1 MVNAQDPTDS
11 RESTIM
17 DKLARLSLANRGL
30 VALVTLIVLGFG
42 VYAIPQLKQQLLPPL
57 SLPVAVVTAQL
68 PSAPPDI
75 VAQQLTTP
83 IETAVKS
90 VSGAGT
96 VTSVSREGY
105 ATVEVAFDYSTPA
118 DDMVSRLQAA
128 VSRIAG
134 QLPEGSD
141 PQVSAGSFEN
151 VPIMQVSA
159 SSTADPRA
167 FTERLR
173 RAVVPKFQGVAG
185 VRGVELLGGSTDQVR
200 ITLDPA
206 KAAAAGVTTAAV
218 SEVLRANGSAAPA
231 GTLTQQKESLS
242 IQVGAA
248 LRTVD
253 DVRNL
258 FVAPQG
264 QSVGQAEGQSDAP
277 ARAPVRLSTVA
288 TVELVPDEVTSLTR
302 VDSRPSIGLS
312 VTMRPDGNAVS
323 ISHDI
328 RALLPDLQRE
338 LGGDAKLTITSDSA
352 PAIEKAVE
360 GLTTEGM
367 LGLGFAVIVILVFLM
382 SLRSTLVTALS
393 IPVSL
398 VIALLVLWARGYTL
412 NLLTLGALTIAV
424 GRVVDDSIVVLE
436 NIKRHLSY
444 GTPKREAVL
453 TGVREVTG
461 AVVSSTLTTVAVF
474 LPIAFIG
481 GFIGQ
486 VFGPFAITITVAL
499 LASLLVALTIVPAFA
514 YWFLRQPS
522 GADSQVERERIH
534 QEASERERR
543 SLLQR
548 IYVPVIEFATR
559 RRLTTLAIGALVFA
573 GTVGLATQLQ
583 TNYLDQSDTTTV
595 TVSQKMPVGTS
606 LAATDAAAAKVE
618 KILTEYSEVA
628 NSQVTIGA
636 SGSSGTFGGES
647 NGGEATFTI
656 TMKDGTEV
664 TAFTKKMR
672 DRLATVTDIGQT
684 TVGAGDEMGG
694 GSSGLEVVVRSSDP
708 ATLAEA
714 AEQVRAAVAGTPQVI
729 NVASNL
735 AASAP
740 RVDIT
745 VNREAA
751 ARHGLSDTAIAEH
764 VSTVYRGVTLTSAT
778 VDSRQRDIVLRSGT
792 APADLDALRAMQV
805 PTASGPMRLDAL
817 ASVQRVAGPVQ
828 ITHVDGVRFASI
840 TGTPDSADTGAVTAD
855 LETRLAALRLPAGAT
870 YSIGGVSADQDLA
883 FRDLGLALAAAIF
896 LVFLIM
902 AATFRSVVQPLI
914 LLVSI
919 PFAAT
924 GAVLLLLLTGT
935 ALGLPGLIGLLMLI
949 GIVVTNAIVLMDLI
963 NQYRAQGMSI
973 HEAVVEGGRR
983 RLRPILM
990 TAVATICAL
999 SPMALGI
1006 TQSGEFISRPLA
1018 IVVIGGLISSTLLTL
1033 VLVPTLY
1040 TMVEGSKERRRAKTP
1055 KPEAK
1060 EPVLS
1065 GSHSGG

>member
-1 MVNAQDPTDS
+1 MS
-11 RESTIM
+11 
-17 DKLARLSLANRGL
+17 KLARLSLANRGL
-30 VALVTLIVLGFG
+30 VALITLIVLGFG
-42 VYAIPQLKQQLLPPL
+42 AYAVPQLKQQLLPSL
-57 SLPVAVVTAQL
+57 SLPVAVVSAEL
-68 PSAPPDI
+68 PSAPPEI

-83 IETAVKS
+83 IENAVKS

-105 ATVEVAFDYSTPA
+105 ASVEVSFDYSTPP
-118 DDMVSRLQAA
+118 DDMVSRLQSA
-128 VSRIAG
+128 VARISG
-134 QLPEGSD
+134 QLPEGSN

-151 VPIMQVSA
+151 VPIMMISA
-159 SSTADPRA
+159 TSTADAQA
-167 FTERLR
+167 FTERVR
-173 RAVVPKFQGVAG
+173 RAVLPKFQGVKG
-185 VRGVELLGGSTDQVR
+185 VRGVDLQGGTTDHVR

-206 KAAAAGVTTAAV
+206 KAAAAGVTTQAV
-218 SEVLRANGSAAPA
+218 SEVLRANGSATPT
-231 GTLTQQKESLS
+231 GTLTQQNESLS
-242 IQVGAA
+242 IQVGAT

-258 FVAPQG
+258 FVAAGSQG
-264 QSVGQAEGQSDAP
+264 QGQEQGQSDAP
-277 ARAPVRLSTVA
+277 ARAPVRLGSVA
-288 TVELVPDEVTSLTR
+288 TVEPAPDEITSLTR
-302 VDSRPSIGLS
+302 VDGRPSIGLA

-328 RALLPDLQRE
+328 RAMLPDLQRE

-352 PAIEKAVE
+352 PSIEKAVH

-367 LGLGFAVIVILVFLM
+367 LGLGFAVLVILVFLM

-398 VIALLVLWARGYTL
+398 VIALLALWARGYTL

-499 LASLLVALTIVPAFA
+499 LASLLVSLTIVPAFA
-514 YWFLRQPS
+514 YWFLRPPAA
-522 GADSQVERERIH
+522 GTSQEERERFH
-534 QEASERERR
+534 EEAAEKERR
-543 SLLQR
+543 GLLQR
-548 IYVPVIEFATR
+548 MYVPVIRFATR
-559 RRLTTLAIGALVFA
+559 KRLTTLLVGALVFL
-573 GTVGLATQLQ
+573 GTAGLATQLQ

-595 TVSQKMPVGTS
+595 SVTQKLPVGTS

-618 KILTEYSEVA
+618 KILSEYQEVA
-628 NSQVTIGA
+628 TRQVTVGA
-636 SGSSGTFGGES
+636 TGSSGTFGGES

-656 TMKDGTEV
+656 TVKDGTDL
-664 TAFTKKMR
+664 TAFMKKVR
-672 DRLATVTDIGQT
+672 DRLATVTDIGKT
-684 TVGAGDEMGG
+684 TVGSGDEVG
-694 GSSGLEVVVRSSDP
+694 GSGGLEVVVRSSDP

-714 AEQVRAAVAGTPQVI
+714 AEQVRAAMAGTPNVV

-735 AASAP
+735 TASAP
-740 RVDIT
+740 RIDVT

-751 ARHGLSDTAIAEH
+751 AKYGLSDTAIAEH
-764 VSTVYRGVTLTSAT
+764 VSTVYRGVTLTSAS
-778 VDSRQRDIVLRSGT
+778 VDGKQRDIVLRSGT
-792 APADLDALRAMQV
+792 APADLDTLRALQV
-805 PTASGPMRLDAL
+805 PTSSGPVRLDAL

-828 ITHVDGVRFASI
+828 ITHVDGARFASI
-840 TGTPDSADTGAVTAD
+840 TGTPDIADTGAVTTD
-855 LETRLAALRLPAGAT
+855 LETRLAALKLPAGAT
-870 YSIGGVSADQDLA
+870 YTVGGVSADQALA
-883 FRDLGLALAAAIF
+883 FADLGLALGAAVI

-902 AATFRSVVQPLI
+902 AATFRSIAQPLI

-924 GAVLLLLLTGT
+924 GAVVLMLLTGT

-973 HEAVVEGGRR
+973 QEAVVEGGRR

-1006 TQSGEFISRPLA
+1006 TASGDFISRPLA

-1040 TMVEGSKERRRAKTP
+1040 TMVEGSKERRKAKRQARKAP
-1055 KPEAK
+1055 KPEPA
-1060 EPVLS
+1060 EPALS
-1065 GSHSGG
+1065 GSHSG

>member
-1 MVNAQDPTDS
+1 MSA
-11 RESTIM
+11 
-17 DKLARLSLANRGL
+17 LARLSLANRGL
-30 VALVTLIVLGFG
+30 VALITLIVLGFG
-42 VYAIPQLKQQLLPPL
+42 AYAVPQLKQQLLPPL

-68 PSAPPDI
+68 PSAPPEI

-90 VSGAGT
+90 VSGAT
-96 VTSVSREGY
+96 SVTSVSREGY
-105 ATVEVAFDYSTPA
+105 ATVEVSFDYSTPS
-118 DDMVSRLQAA
+118 DDMVSRLQSA
-128 VSRIAG
+128 VGRISG

-159 SSTADPRA
+159 SGTADPRA

-173 RAVVPKFQGVAG
+173 RAVVPKLQGVKG
-185 VRGVELLGGSTDQVR
+185 VRGVELLGGTSDHIR

-206 KAAAAGVTTAAV
+206 KAAAAGVTTAAI

-248 LRTVD
+248 LRSVD

-258 FVAPQG
+258 FVAPQA
-264 QSVGQAEGQSDAP
+264 QEQGQSDAP
-277 ARAPVRLSTVA
+277 ARAPVRLSSVA
-288 TVELVPDEVTSLTR
+288 TVDLVPDEVTSLTR
-302 VDSRPSIGLS
+302 VDGKPSIGLS

-352 PAIEKAVE
+352 PSIEKAVE

-367 LGLGFAVIVILVFLM
+367 LGLGFAIIVILIFLM

-398 VIALLVLWARGYTL
+398 VIALLALWARGYTL

-444 GTPKREAVL
+444 GEPKRQAVL

-499 LASLLVALTIVPAFA
+499 LASLLVSLTIVPAFA
-514 YWFLRQPS
+514 YWFLRQPA
-522 GADSQVERERIH
+522 GADSPEERERIH
-534 QEASERERR
+534 QEASEKERR
-543 SLLQR
+543 GLLQR

-559 RRLTTLAIGALVFA
+559 RRLTTLLIGALVFL
-573 GTVGLATQLQ
+573 GTAGLATQLQ
-583 TNYLDQSDTTTV
+583 TNYLDQSDTTAVTV
-595 TVSQKMPVGTS
+595 TQKMPVGTS
-606 LAATDAAAAKVE
+606 LAATDAAATKVE
-618 KILTEYSEVA
+618 KILTEYPEVA
-628 NSQVTIGA
+628 ISQVTIGA
-636 SGSSGTFGGES
+636 SGTSGTFGGES

-656 TMKDGTEV
+656 NVKEGTEL
-664 TAFTKKMR
+664 TAFMKKVR
-672 DRLATVTDIGQT
+672 DRLTTVTDIGTT
-684 TVGAGDEMGG
+684 TVGAGDDMG
-694 GSSGLEVVVRSSDP
+694 GSSNGLEVVVRSSDP

-714 AEQVRAAVAGTPQVI
+714 AEQVRAAVAATPNVI

-778 VDSRQRDIVLRSGT
+778 VDGRQRDIVLRSGT

-805 PTASGPMRLDAL
+805 PTSSGPVRLDAL
-817 ASVQRVAGPVQ
+817 AGVQRVAGPVQ
-828 ITHVDGVRFASI
+828 ITHVDGTRFASI
-840 TGTPDSADTGAVTAD
+840 TGTADTSDTGAVTSD
-855 LETRLAALRLPAGAT
+855 LETRLAALKLPAGAT
-870 YSIGGVSADQDLA
+870 YTIGGVSADQALA
-883 FRDLGLALAAAIF
+883 FTDLGLALGAAVI

-902 AATFRSVVQPLI
+902 AATFRSIVQPLV

-924 GAVLLLLLTGT
+924 GAVVLMLLTGT

-963 NQYRAQGMSI
+963 NQYRAQGMGI

>member
-1 MVNAQDPTDS
+1 M
-11 RESTIM
+11 ST
-17 DKLARLSLANRGL
+17 LARLSLANRGL
-30 VALVTLIVLGFG
+30 VALITLIVLGFG
-42 VYAIPQLKQQLLPPL
+42 AYAIPQLKQQLLPPL
-57 SLPVAVVTAQL
+57 SLPVAVVTAQF

-90 VSGAGT
+90 VDGAT
-96 VTSVSREGY
+96 SVTSVSREGQ
-105 ATVEVAFDYSTPA
+105 ATVEVSFDYSTPS
-118 DDMVSRLQAA
+118 DDMVSRLQSA
-128 VSRIAG
+128 VARITG
-134 QLPEGSD
+134 QLPQGSD
-141 PQVSAGSFEN
+141 PQVSAGSFES
-151 VPIMQVSA
+151 VPIIQVSA
-159 SSTADPRA
+159 ASSGDARA
-167 FTERLR
+167 FTERLQQ
-173 RAVVPKFQGVAG
+173 AVVPKLQGVKG
-185 VRGVELLGGSTDQVR
+185 VRGVQLNGGTTDQVR
-200 ITLDPA
+200 ITLDQA
-206 KAAAAGVTTAAV
+206 LAAAAGVTTAAV
-218 SEVLRANGSAAPA
+218 SEVLRSNGSAAPA
-231 GTLTQQKESLS
+231 GTLTQHKESLA

-258 FVAPQG
+258 FVAPQ
-264 QSVGQAEGQSDAP
+264 AQSDGP
-277 ARAPVRLSTVA
+277 PPAPVRLSSVA
-288 TVELVPDEVTSLTR
+288 TVELAPNEVTSVAR
-302 VDSRPSIGLS
+302 VDGKPSIGLS

-323 ISHDI
+323 ISHDV
-328 RALLPDLQRE
+328 RALLPDLQRD
-338 LGGDAKLTITSDSA
+338 LGGDAKLTITSDTA

-367 LGLGFAVIVILVFLM
+367 LGLGFAVLVILVFLM

-398 VIALLVLWARGYTL
+398 VVALLALWSRGYTL

-444 GTPKREAVL
+444 GEPKRAAVL

-461 AVVSSTLTTVAVF
+461 AVVASTLTTVAVF

-499 LASLLVALTIVPAFA
+499 LASLLVSLTIVPAFA
-514 YWFLRQPS
+514 YWFLRSPA
-522 GADSQVERERIH
+522 GADSPEERERIH
-534 QEASERERR
+534 QEASAKERR

-548 IYVPVIEFATR
+548 VYVPVIEFATR
-559 RRLTTLAIGALVFA
+559 RRLTTLVIGALVFV
-573 GTVGLATQLQ
+573 GTAGLATQLQ
-583 TNYLDQSDTTTV
+583 TTYLDQSDTTTV
-595 TVSQKMPVGTS
+595 TVAQQLPVGTS

-618 KILTEYSEVA
+618 KVLTEFPEIA
-628 NSQVTIGA
+628 ISQVTIGS
-636 SGSSGTFGGES
+636 SGSSGAFGGED
-647 NGGEATFTI
+647 NGGGEASFTI
-656 TMKDGTEV
+656 TAKEGTDLTV
-664 TAFTKKMR
+664 FSRKLR
-672 DRLATVTDIGQT
+672 DRLATLTDVGKT
-684 TVGAGDEMGG
+684 TVGIGDDVG

-714 AEQVRAAVAGTPQVI
+714 AEQVRAAMAATPNVV

-778 VDSRQRDIVLRSGT
+778 VEGKQRDIVLRNGT
-792 APADLDALRAMQV
+792 APADLEAMKALQV
-805 PTASGPMRLDAL
+805 PTSSGQVRLDAL
-817 ASVQRVAGPVQ
+817 ATVQRVAGPVQ
-828 ITHVDGVRFASI
+828 ITHADGVRFASI
-840 TGTPDSADTGAVTAD
+840 TGTPDTSDTGAVTDELA
-855 LETRLAALRLPAGAT
+855 TRLAALKLPAGAS
-870 YSIGGVSADQDLA
+870 YAIGGVSADLTLA
-883 FRDLGLALAAAIF
+883 FTDLGLALAAAIL

-902 AATFRSVVQPLI
+902 VATFRSLVQPLI

-935 ALGLPGLIGLLMLI
+935 ALGLAGLIGLLMLI

-963 NQYRAQGMSI
+963 NQYRAQGMGI

-1006 TQSGEFISRPLA
+1006 TNSGEFISRPLA

-1040 TMVEGSKERRRAKTP
+1040 TMVEGSKERRKARRQAKKAP
-1055 KPEAK
+1055 V
-1060 EPVLS
+1060 EPVLTAA
-1065 GSHSGG
+1065 G

>member
-1 MVNAQDPTDS
+1 MSDPAMS
-11 RESTIM
+11 
-17 DKLARLSLANRGL
+17 KLARLSLANRGL

-42 VYAIPQLKQQLLPPL
+42 AYTIPQLKQQLLPPL

-68 PSAPPDI
+68 PSAPPEI

-90 VSGAGT
+90 VNGADS

-128 VSRIAG
+128 VARIAG

-159 SSTADPRA
+159 TSTADPRA

-173 RAVVPKFQGVAG
+173 RVVLPKFQGIAG
-185 VRGVELLGGSTDQVR
+185 VRGVELLGGTTDQVR

-218 SEVLRANGSAAPA
+218 SEVLRSNGSAAPA

-258 FVAPQG
+258 FVAG
-264 QSVGQAEGQSDAP
+264 ESQADAP
-277 ARAPVRLSTVA
+277 ARAPVRLSSVA

-302 VDSRPSIGLS
+302 VDGRPSVGLS

-328 RALLPDLQRE
+328 RALVPDLQRE

-367 LGLGFAVIVILVFLM
+367 LGLGFAVLVILVFLM

-398 VIALLVLWARGYTL
+398 VIALLALWARDYTL

-486 VFGPFAITITVAL
+486 VFGPFAVTITVAL

-514 YWFLRQPS
+514 YWFLRTPS
-522 GADSQVERERIH
+522 GATSPEERERIH

-548 IYVPVIEFATR
+548 IYVPVIRFATR
-559 RRLTTLAIGALVFA
+559 RRLTTLMIGALVFV
-573 GTVGLATQLQ
+573 GTAGLATQLQ

-606 LAATDAAAAKVE
+606 LTTTDAAAAKVE
-618 KILTEYSEVA
+618 RILAEYPEVA
-628 NSQVTIGA
+628 ISQVTIGA
-636 SGSSGTFGGES
+636 SGTSGAFGGES
-647 NGGEATFTI
+647 NGGEASFTI
-656 TMKDGTEV
+656 TVKEGTDLS
-664 TAFTKKMR
+664 AFTKKVR
-672 DRLATVTDIGQT
+672 DRLATVTDIGKT
-684 TVGAGDEMGG
+684 TVGIGEDIG
-694 GSSGLEVVVRSSDP
+694 GSSSALEVVVRSTDP
-708 ATLAEA
+708 ATLTEA
-714 AEQVRAAVAGTPQVI
+714 AELVRTAMTGTPNVI
-729 NVASNL
+729 NVTSNL

-751 ARHGLSDTAIAEH
+751 ARNGLSDTAIAEH

-778 VDSRQRDIVLRSGT
+778 VDGRQRDIVLRSGT

-805 PTASGPMRLDAL
+805 PTASGPVRLDAL

-828 ITHVDGVRFASI
+828 ITHADGTRFASI
-840 TGTPDSADTGAVTAD
+840 TGTADIADTGAVTAD
-855 LETRLAALRLPAGAT
+855 LETRLAALKLPAGAT

-883 FRDLGLALAAAIF
+883 FRDLGLALAAAVI

-902 AATFRSVVQPLI
+902 AATFRSIVQPLI
-914 LLVSI
+914 LMVSI

-963 NQYRAQGMSI
+963 NQYRAKGMSI
-973 HEAVVEGGRR
+973 HEAVIEGGRR

-1018 IVVIGGLISSTLLTL
+1018 IVVIGGLVSSTLLTL

-1040 TMVEGSKERRRAKTP
+1040 TIVEGASERRRAKRRA
-1055 KPEAK
+1055 KVPEA
-1060 EPVLS
+1060 EPTESALS
-1065 GSHSGG
+1065 GSHSGL

>member
-1 MVNAQDPTDS
+1 MS
-11 RESTIM
+11 
-17 DKLARLSLANRGL
+17 KLARLSLANRGL
-30 VALVTLIVLGFG
+30 VALITLIVLGFG
-42 VYAIPQLKQQLLPPL
+42 VYTIPQLKQQLLPSL
-57 SLPVAVVTAQL
+57 ALPVAVVTAEL
-68 PSAPPDI
+68 PSAPPEI

-105 ATVEVAFDYSTPA
+105 TTVEVAFDYSTPA
-118 DDMVSRLQAA
+118 DDMVSRLQSA
-128 VSRIAG
+128 VARITG
-134 QLPEGSD
+134 QLPAGSN

-151 VPIMQVSA
+151 VPIMQISA
-159 SSTADPRA
+159 AGTADPRA

-173 RAVVPKFQGVAG
+173 QAVVPKFQGVKG
-185 VRGVELLGGSTDQVR
+185 VRGVELVGDTTDHVR
-200 ITLDPA
+200 VTLDPA

-218 SEVLRANGSAAPA
+218 TEVLRSNGSAAPA

-258 FVAPQG
+258 FVAPESQSESQAGGQKEGQKTG
-264 QSVGQAEGQSDAP
+264 QSTAP
-277 ARAPVRLSTVA
+277 ARAPVRLSSVA
-288 TVELVPDEVTSLTR
+288 TVELVPDEVTSLAR
-302 VDSRPSIGLS
+302 VDGQPSIGLS
-312 VTMRPDGNAVS
+312 VTMLPDGNAVS

-328 RALLPDLQRE
+328 HALLPDLQRE

-352 PAIEKAVE
+352 PSIEKAVE
-360 GLTTEGM
+360 GLTTEGT

-398 VIALLVLWARGYTL
+398 VIALIVLWARGYTL
-412 NLLTLGALTIAV
+412 NLFTLGALTIAV

-499 LASLLVALTIVPAFA
+499 LTSLLVALTIVPAFA
-514 YWFLRQPS
+514 YWFLRPPAAGTSPQ
-522 GADSQVERERIH
+522 ERDRIH
-534 QEASERERR
+534 QEASEKERR
-543 SLLQR
+543 SRLQR
-548 IYVPVIEFATR
+548 IYVPVIKFATR
-559 RRLTTLAIGALVFA
+559 RRLTTLVIGALIFL
-573 GTVGLATQLQ
+573 GTAGLATQLQ
-583 TNYLDQSDTTTV
+583 INYLDQSDTTTV
-595 TVSQKMPVGTS
+595 SVSQKMPVGTS
-606 LAATDAAAAKVE
+606 LAATDTAARKVE
-618 KILTEYSEVA
+618 KILTEYPEIA

-636 SGSSGTFGGES
+636 SGSSGTFGEAS
-647 NGGEATFTI
+647 NGGEATFTV
-656 TMKDGTEV
+656 TVKDGTEL
-664 TAFTKKMR
+664 TAFMAKVR
-672 DRLATVTDIGQT
+672 DRLATVADIGKT
-684 TVGAGDEMGG
+684 MVGVGDDM
-694 GSSGLEVVVRSSDP
+694 GSSSNGLEVVVRSSDP
-708 ATLAEA
+708 ATLADA
-714 AEQVRAAVAGTPQVI
+714 TEQVRAAVAATPKVI
-729 NVASNL
+729 NVTSNL

-740 RVDIT
+740 RIDIT

-751 ARHGLSDTAIAEH
+751 ARYGLSDTTIAEH
-764 VSTVYRGVTLTSAT
+764 VSTVYRGVNLTSAT
-778 VDSRQRDIVLRSGT
+778 IDGRQRDIVLRTGT
-792 APADLDALRAMQV
+792 APVDLAALGAMQV
-805 PTASGPMRLDAL
+805 PTSSGPVRLDAL
-817 ASVQRVAGPVQ
+817 ATVQRVEGPVQ
-828 ITHVDGVRFASI
+828 ITHIDGARFASI
-840 TGTPDSADTGAVTAD
+840 TGTPDTSDTGAVTDD
-855 LETRLAALRLPAGAT
+855 LAARLAALKLPAGAT
-870 YSIGGVSADQDLA
+870 YTIGGVSADLTVA
-883 FRDLGLALAAAIF
+883 FNDLGLALAAAVL

-902 AATFRSVVQPLI
+902 AATFRSIVQPLI
-914 LLVSI
+914 LLVSV

-924 GAVLLLLLTGT
+924 GAVLLLVLTGT

-963 NQYRAQGMSI
+963 NQYRAQGMGV
-973 HEAVVEGGRR
+973 HEAVVEGGLR

-999 SPMALGI
+999 SPMALGF
-1006 TQSGEFISRPLA
+1006 TQSGDFISQPLA

-1040 TMVEGSKERRRAKTP
+1040 TIVEGASERRAKRRAKTP
-1055 KPEAK
+1055 AAEPA

-1065 GSHSGG
+1065 GKHSGG